1 MVQGLAQLKGEI
13 SGGDMVLNERYNR
26 YIYIYIIIYIYTYIY
41 ICIIYIYVLYIYI
54 CIIYMYY
61 IYVLYIYMCVSY
73 IRYISDMPSKRKT
86 GKHAGDTQ
94 MLQKVLL
101 AIVQNTRH

>member
-1 MVQGLAQLKGEI
+1 MVQAFAQLKGEI
-13 SGGDMVLNERYNR
+13 SGVDRVLNERYNR
-26 YIYIYIIIYIYTYIY
+26 YIYILSYIHIYIY
-41 ICIIYIYVLYIYI
+41 
-54 CIIYMYY
+54 MY
-61 IYVLYIYMCVSY
+61 Y

-101 AIVQNTRH
+101 AIFQNTRH